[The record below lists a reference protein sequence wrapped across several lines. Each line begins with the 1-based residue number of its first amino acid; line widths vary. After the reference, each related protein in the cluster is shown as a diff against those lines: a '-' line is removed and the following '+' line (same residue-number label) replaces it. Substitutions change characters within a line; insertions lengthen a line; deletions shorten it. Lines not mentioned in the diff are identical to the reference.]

1 MNRYG
6 RMAYDHASQH
16 RPKAFASMADP
27 INHFSQLGVEVET
40 RITTLRDELLGA
52 FLPSE
57 NLEDY
62 RQRGYQAHRQA
73 EEIVLAEMVWT
84 EPEPTTQPEDDE
96 VLAYRSQLAMVSRAL
111 ASADRDWTEVPAELP
126 NRP

>member
-27 INHFSQLGVEVET
+27 ISHFSQLGVEVET
-40 RITTLRDELLGA
+40 RITTLRDELLGP
-52 FLPSE
+52 LQPSE
-57 NLEDY
+57 TLEDY
-62 RQRGYQAHRQA
+62 RQRGYQARRQA

>member
-16 RPKAFASMADP
+16 RPKAFASIADP
-27 INHFSQLGVEVET
+27 IHHFSQLGQEVET
-40 RITTLRDELLGA
+40 RITTLRDELLGS
-52 FLPSE
+52 LRPSE

-62 RQRGYQAHRQA
+62 RKRSYQARHQA

-111 ASADRDWTEVPAELP
+111 ASADRDWTLVPAELP

>member
-52 FLPSE
+52 LRPSE

-62 RQRGYQAHRQA
+62 RQRGYQARRQA